1 MSINRQMEKQSA
13 VYPFNGLLETE
24 KIEQINET
32 PQKEYTKWKK
42 PNMKKLDSSIYM
54 TFWKRQN
61 HWNIKQISPRLEE
74 VGEYWVATG
83 SFFS

>member
-54 TFWKRQN
+54 TFW
-61 HWNIKQISPRLEE
+61 
-74 VGEYWVATG
+74 
-83 SFFS
+83 